1 MVEVTFWGVRG
12 STPCGSPSNVRYGG
26 NTSCVSIMA
35 PDHEP
40 IVLDLGTGLRFFGAE
55 FARGVDEPASVDPF
69 RGTALVTHLHWDH
82 VQGLP
87 FFLPILRPGSELDIY
102 GPPQEGMSLTDA
114 FNDFM
119 RPPYFPVRTDELPGT
134 IRFQEVADDSF
145 EIGRARIT
153 ARLIPHIGPT
163 LGFRIEL
170 DGATIAYLSDHQQ
183 PLDGGFQ
190 VAESALELADGA
202 DLVIHDAQYTIDEFE
217 QKAHFG
223 HCTIE
228 YAIYVAAKAGARQ
241 VALFHHDPVH
251 DDDTMDRLATDA
263 KACSLGR
270 ELEITAAREGLVLT
284 I

>member
-1 MVEVTFWGVRG
+1 MVDVTFWGVRG

-26 NTSCVSIMA
+26 NTSCVAIA
-35 PDHEP
+35 AADHEP

-55 FARGVDEPASVDPF
+55 FAARTNDAAAAEPF

-87 FFLPILRPGSELDIY
+87 FFLPILRPGAELDIY
-102 GPPQEGMSLTDA
+102 GPPQEGMSLTEA

-119 RPPYFPVRTDELPGT
+119 RPPYFPVRTDELPGA
-134 IRFQEVADDSF
+134 IRFHEIADSSF
-145 EIGRARIT
+145 DIGRARVT

-170 DGATIAYLSDHQQ
+170 DGVTIAYLSDHQQ

-190 VAESALELADGA
+190 IAESALELAEGA
-202 DLVIHDAQYTIDEFE
+202 DLVIHDAQYTVDEFK

-228 YAIYVAAKAGARQ
+228 YAILVAARAGARQ

-251 DDDTMDRLATDA
+251 DDDTMDRLTAEA
-263 KACSLGR
+263 QRCGLGGK
-270 ELEITAAREGLVLT
+270 LEITTAREGLVLAL
-284 I
+284 

>member
-1 MVEVTFWGVRG
+1 MVDVAFWGVRG
-12 STPCGSPSNVRYGG
+12 STPCGSPLNVRYGG
-26 NTSCVSIMA
+26 NTSCVSITT

-40 IVLDLGTGLRFFGAE
+40 IVLDLGTGLRFFGDSVNASHH
-55 FARGVDEPASVDPF
+55 DPAAVEPF

-87 FFLPILRPGSELDIY
+87 FFLPILRPGAQLDIY

-114 FNDFM
+114 FDDFM
-119 RPPYFPVRTDELPGT
+119 RPPYFPVRTEELPGA
-134 IRFQEVADDSF
+134 IRFHEVADDSF
-145 EIGRARIT
+145 QIGRARVT

-163 LGFRIEL
+163 LGFRIEI

-202 DLVIHDAQYTIDEFE
+202 DLVIHDAQYTVEEFK

-228 YAIYVAAKAGARQ
+228 YAMYMAAKAGAKQ

-251 DDDTMDRLATDA
+251 DDDIMDRLVADA
-263 KACSLGR
+263 RACGLGQK
-270 ELEITAAREGLVLT
+270 LEVTAAHEGLVLSY
-284 I
+284 

>member
-1 MVEVTFWGVRG
+1 MVDVTFWGVRG

-26 NTSCVSIMA
+26 NTSCVSITA

-40 IVLDLGTGLRFFGAE
+40 IVLDLGTGLRFFGAG
-55 FARGVDEPASVDPF
+55 FAPRPGESAAAEPF

-87 FFLPILRPGSELDIY
+87 FFLPILTPGAELDIY

-114 FNDFM
+114 FDGFM
-119 RPPYFPVRTDELPGT
+119 RPPYFPVRTAELPGT
-134 IRFQEVADDSF
+134 IWFHEVADDSF
-145 EIGRARIT
+145 DIGRARVT

-170 DGATIAYLSDHQQ
+170 DGAVIAYLSDHQQ
-183 PLDGGFQ
+183 PLDGGTH
-190 VAESALELADGA
+190 VAESALELAEGA
-202 DLVIHDAQYTIDEFE
+202 DLVIHDAQYTVDEFA
-217 QKAHFG
+217 QKAHYG

-228 YAIYVAAKAGARQ
+228 YAICVAAKAGARQ

-251 DDDTMDRLATDA
+251 DDDTMDRLAADA
-263 KACSLGR
+263 QACGLGG
-270 ELEITAAREGLVLT
+270 ELEITVAREGMVLT
-284 I
+284 V